1 VTGERGWATNVWRE
15 RMQRV
20 EHRAQ
25 EKQHIELNSVS
36 SPLILSSSGREDP
49 ADPVNAVRYVSEKRI
64 SMRYRKGVG
73 LETTGGGGAK
83 RKN

>member
-1 VTGERGWATNVWRE
+1 
-15 RMQRV
+15 MQRV

-25 EKQHIELNSVS
+25 EKQHIKLNSVS

-64 SMRYRKGVG
+64 SMGFRKGLG
-73 LETTGGGGAK
+73 LETTGEGGEI
-83 RKN
+83 R